1 LHAEI
6 AKHVTVDRRCWCG
19 AKAARLLG
27 MFPPVP
33 ECAHAEFPLVQ
44 CEGCGVFAIFPQ
56 PGDEEL
62 SAAYG
67 GEYYG
72 RPGKKFVGSVSSV
85 IGMFQGERAR
95 RVAGLAPKG
104 GRVLDIGCGR
114 AGVLLQL
121 RRRGFA
127 VEGTERSA
135 EVAAQAPAGIP
146 VHIGDLL
153 DINLPPRSYDVITIW
168 HVFEHVR
175 QPAET
180 IRKIRLLLK
189 PGGRLVIAVPNA
201 ESAQAERFGLHW
213 FHHDPPRH
221 LFGFGPKSLTRLLT
235 QSGFDIES
243 MSTYSLE
250 QNPFGEIQSRL
261 NARGTARDRLYNQLK
276 GNSSDSIATRIGD
289 LAAMAVLAIPA
300 IVRSTMESSRGSG
313 ASLIVI
319 CRAGKRDAG

>member
-1 LHAEI
+1 LCAESSEHQTI
-6 AKHVTVDRRCWCG
+6 ERCCWCG
-19 AKAARLLG
+19 AKTARMLG
-27 MFPPVP
+27 MFPRIP

-56 PGDEEL
+56 PSDEEL
-62 SAAYG
+62 TAAYS

-72 RPGKKFVGSVSSV
+72 RPGRKFVGFVSSV

-95 RVAGLAPKG
+95 RVARLTPKG
-104 GRVLDIGCGR
+104 GRILDIGCGR
-114 AGVLLQL
+114 GAFLQQL

-135 EVAAQAPAGIP
+135 EVAAQAPAAIP

-153 DINLPPRSYDVITIW
+153 DINLPPHSYDAITIW

-180 IRKIRLLLK
+180 IQKIRLLLK

-201 ESAQAERFGLHW
+201 ESAQAERYGLHW

-221 LFGFGPKSLTRLLT
+221 LFGFGPKSLTMLLT
-235 QSGFDIES
+235 QSGFDVES
-243 MSTYSLE
+243 MSTHSLE

-261 NARGTARDRLYNQLK
+261 NTRGIARDRLYNQLK
-276 GNSSDSIATRIGD
+276 GNSGDSMATRIGD

-300 IVRSTMESSRGSG
+300 VARSTMESSHGSG

-319 CRAGKRDAG
+319 CRKREAG